1 MSDIIESRIMALDFG
16 NKRIGV
22 ALSDQLKLFSY
33 AYITILNDEKII
45 EQINKIIIEKSV
57 IEIVLGI
64 PNENRVSK
72 YSVVEK
78 IKKFKSELEQKFSLN
93 VILWDETFTSSL
105 AQQKIIESVNKK
117 QKRQN
122 KELLDMHAAA
132 IILQEYLDSR
142 K

>member
-16 NKRIGV
+16 IKRIGV
-22 ALSDQLKLFSY
+22 ALSDQLKMFSY
-33 AYITILNDEKII
+33 AYKTILNDEKVI

-78 IKKFKSELEQKFSLN
+78 IKKFKSEMEQKFSLN
-93 VILWDETFTSSL
+93 VILWDETFTSSI

>member
-16 NKRIGV
+16 IKRIGV
-22 ALSDQLKLFSY
+22 ALSDQLKMFSY
-33 AYITILNDEKII
+33 AYKTILNDEKVI

-78 IKKFKSELEQKFSLN
+78 IKKFKSEMEQKFSLN
-93 VILWDETFTSSL
+93 VILWDETFTSSI
-105 AQQKIIESVNKK
+105 AQQKIIESVNKN

>member
-16 NKRIGV
+16 IKRIGV
-22 ALSDQLKLFSY
+22 ALSDQLKMFSY
-33 AYITILNDEKII
+33 AYKTILNDEKVI

-93 VILWDETFTSSL
+93 VILWDETFTSSI